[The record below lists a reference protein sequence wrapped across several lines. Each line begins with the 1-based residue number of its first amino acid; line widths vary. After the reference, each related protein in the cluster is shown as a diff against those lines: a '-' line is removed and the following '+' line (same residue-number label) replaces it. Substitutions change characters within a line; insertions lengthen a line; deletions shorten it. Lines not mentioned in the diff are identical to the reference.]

1 MKIAGWI
8 MMLLFSANIVRVF
21 MLQVAFVETG
31 GSFRPYPLFISGLL
45 FFVGWNLAGRPGDFW
60 SKDEEPAEP

>member
-21 MLQVAFVETG
+21 MLQVALVD
-31 GSFRPYPLFISGLL
+31 RQ
-45 FFVGWNLAGRPGDFW
+45 A
-60 SKDEEPAEP
+60 